1 MGSYVSTYFSPD
13 RGADDIIIGF
23 IDRCLETIDA
33 AVYSL
38 THDGIRDALI
48 RAHQRGVQIRLLVDN
63 LQAAGRGSDFEAL
76 VAAGLDAITDTS
88 SYAMHNKFI
97 LGDSAAVITGSFNW
111 TANAA
116 DNNSENFVIV
126 RLKYV
131 VEEFQT
137 EFNALWNKN
146 HDST

>member
-1 MGSYVSTYFSPD
+1 MGTYVSTYFSPD

-76 VAAGLDAITDTS
+76 VAAGVDAITDKS
-88 SYAMHNKFI
+88 SYAMHNKFVV
-97 LGDSAAVITGSFNW
+97 GDSIAVITGSFNW
-111 TANAA
+111 SKNAA

-131 VEEFQT
+131 IEDFQT
-137 EFNALWNKN
+137 EFDLLWEKD
-146 HDST
+146 HDTT